1 MTTPQQNPSAPAAPT
16 PVLPPNAEELIK
28 RTVAA
33 AMEPLEKVLARMAP
47 STPPAA
53 PTEAP
58 RSPITGKEMDEGTGL
73 TYVRALICNA
83 AAKLGG
89 QQPNGQ
95 YKSSPAEIAKAR
107 GYIRVERIL
116 TQGTLSSGGS
126 FVQDTVMVQEWIE
139 LLRNTTVVRRAKPRF
154 LTIPG
159 GGVLRL
165 PRQTG
170 AGAAY
175 YTGET
180 VAITA
185 SEQTTDQVAWS
196 QKKLTSLCPISNE
209 LIRHAGID
217 AEMFVR
223 DDLMNVMAIK
233 EDVSF
238 LRGTGTGNTPRGL
251 RYLINSSN
259 IVQETVASEGAPTTA
274 EKENELQRMLKRLTT
289 ANVMQRPMARPTW
302 FMSANPEYEL
312 KGTRDGNGNLI
323 YEGEMLQGK
332 LKGKPYFSTQQIPEN
347 LGGDGDE
354 SELYLVDMD
363 SVVIVDF
370 MTMEAEFFPNGTY
383 PLNGQTISGIGT
395 DTSVM
400 RVISEHDI
408 NMRHDTAGTITYE
421 LSWGY

>member
-1 MTTPQQNPSAPAAPT
+1 MTTPQQNPAAPAAPT
-16 PVLPPNAEELIK
+16 PVLPANAEALIQ
-28 RTVAA
+28 RTVESALK
-33 AMEPLEKVLARMAP
+33 PLVDILTQRAP

-58 RSPITGKEMDEGTGL
+58 RAPITGKEMDEGTGL

-95 YKSSPAEIAKAR
+95 YKQSPAEIAKAR
-107 GYIRVERIL
+107 GYTRVERVLSQSTL
-116 TQGTLSSGGS
+116 TSGGS
-126 FVQDTVMVQEWIE
+126 FVQDVVMVQEWIE
-139 LLRNTTVVRRAKPRF
+139 LLRNTTVIRRAKPRF
-154 LTIPG
+154 LTMPG

-175 YTGET
+175 YVGET

-185 SEQTTDQVAWS
+185 SEQTTDQVSWS

-251 RYLINSSN
+251 RHLINSSN
-259 IVQETVASEGAPTTA
+259 IVAETVASEGAPTTA

-312 KGTRDGNGNLI
+312 KGTRDSNGNLI